1 MAQMSSGTGTKH
13 LLGDLP
19 GVLYGA
25 WGPSE
30 GSV

>member
-25 WGPSE
+25 WEPSE